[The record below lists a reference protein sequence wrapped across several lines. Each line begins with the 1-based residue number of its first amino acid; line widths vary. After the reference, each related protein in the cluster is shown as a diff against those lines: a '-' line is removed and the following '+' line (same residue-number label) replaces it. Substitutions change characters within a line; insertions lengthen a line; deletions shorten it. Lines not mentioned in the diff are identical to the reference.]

1 MIILAMQDAA
11 ARPASMRMW
20 RTSSPTTDST
30 PPATPP
36 IYTPGLW
43 RIEALEAARLL
54 ERGKMNNYS
63 SILISFTGRFAPCV
77 RDAARNNCKP
87 LSWGDRPGFRVDDDP
102 YVGRPSRV

>member
-11 ARPASMRMW
+11 ARPGSMRMW
-20 RTSSPTTDST
+20 RTSSPIADST

-54 ERGKMNNYS
+54 ERGKINNYS
-63 SILISFTGRFAPCV
+63 SIPIISKYYFTECGA
-77 RDAARNNCKP
+77 
-87 LSWGDRPGFRVDDDP
+87 S
-102 YVGRPSRV
+102 RPSKLPVSLSDLLS